1 MLRILWPGDQRDD
14 FVCDL
19 LGSPPLK
26 NLSIS
31 PLANIFLWWGGGW
44 GADTFRVV
52 LEFTVDG
59 SCVYTGGVGL
69 TPGCTVH
76 TRHVQ
81 QVPVDTHL
89 VHGTVARVRTEA
101 PVVAR

>member
-1 MLRILWPGDQRDD
+1 MLRILWPGDPRDD
-14 FVCDL
+14 FV
-19 LGSPPLK
+19 
-26 NLSIS
+26 
-31 PLANIFLWWGGGW
+31 WV

-76 TRHVQ
+76 TSHVQ